1 MDRIFNPASI
11 VVVGVSEKPDNLA
24 RNIITN
30 LQAFGYRGSLY
41 AVGRQVG
48 SVGGIPI
55 VTSLDEV
62 PDGVDLAAILTP
74 AFLVPGLM
82 ETCGRK
88 GILRVVI
95 ESGGFSEF
103 SQEGRLL
110 EERLKEIARR
120 WGIRFV
126 GPNCI
131 SVVNL
136 ETGLC
141 LPFAPMTPGDV
152 HPGPASVVAQS
163 GGVCLT
169 YMHRLSLAGVGVNK
183 GVSIGNKADLD
194 EADYLSY
201 LVQDEGT
208 EIIFLYLESVDDG
221 RRLMELARSTTKPV
235 VVHKANRSQ
244 ASQSVA
250 SSHTAA
256 LANDDRIIGAAFR
269 QAGMLRAEGFRDSTA
284 ITQAL
289 ALPPVRGN
297 DLVIISRSGGHA
309 VIAADAADRYGFR
322 LAPLPEKFTEAVR
335 SLFSADVIAPTNP
348 IDLGVIFDFDLY
360 ARVVEECLRSLAPDA
375 VLLINTYDSQ
385 EAKAARH
392 LPQLVEG
399 IMRESGRPIAFC
411 VYTPGGERE
420 TLQNEVRMPIF
431 YEIEEALIGLAASR
445 DRYRWLARHG
455 AAAASRAAVAPK
467 AAALEDLGP
476 AGVLTADRALS
487 LYQRYGLPAAAREVA
502 GDPGAAARAAAR
514 LGYPV
519 ALKVLSSAA
528 VHKTEVGG
536 VALGLEG
543 AASVEREA
551 EAMLARLAQRAPEAS
566 PASLMVQRM
575 VGGGVEVI
583 LGGKVDRSFGPVVMF
598 GLGGV
603 HVEVFDDV
611 SFRVAPLT
619 RPEAEDM
626 IDELRG
632 RRLLEGVRGA
642 RPVDREALIEA
653 ILSVSRLML
662 ENPRVTELDVNPLIA
677 LESGVLAVDARMV
690 VRE

>member
-24 RNIITN
+24 RNIVTN

-62 PDGVDLAAILTP
+62 PDGIDLAAILTP
-74 AFLVPGLM
+74 AFLVPDLM

-141 LPFAPMTPGDV
+141 LPFSPITPGDL
-152 HPGPASVVAQS
+152 HAGPASVVSQS
-163 GGVCLT
+163 GGVCIT
-169 YMHRLSLAGVGVNK
+169 YMHRLSLAGVGVSK

-201 LVQDEGT
+201 LVQDKGT

-269 QAGMLRAEGFRDSTA
+269 QAGMLRGEGFRDSTA

-289 ALPPVRGN
+289 ALPLMRGN

-375 VLLINTYDSQ
+375 VLLINTYDRQ
-385 EAKAARH
+385 EAKAARQ

-411 VYTPGGERE
+411 VYTPGSERE
-420 TLQNEVRMPIF
+420 ALQNEVRMPIF
-431 YEIEEALIGLAASR
+431 YEIEEAIIGLAASR

-455 AAAASRAAVAPK
+455 AAAAARAAVAPK

-476 AGVLTADRALS
+476 AGVLTADRALG
-487 LYQRYGLPAAAREVA
+487 LCQRYGLPAAAWEVV
-502 GDPGAAARAAAR
+502 GEPGAAARAAAR

-528 VHKTEVGG
+528 VHKTEAGG
-536 VALGLEG
+536 VALGLED
-543 AASVEREA
+543 ADSVEREA

-566 PASLMVQRM
+566 PAGLMVQRM
-575 VGGGVEVI
+575 VRGGVEVI
-583 LGGKVDRSFGPVVMF
+583 LGGKVDRSFGPVVVF
-598 GLGGV
+598 GLGGI

-653 ILSVSRLML
+653 ILSVSRLMV